1 MGGDAQG
8 FGVSS
13 MRVGSRSVSSDL
25 NPHVSAEN
33 RYSVPAVNFGSI
45 YGTVGRAAAGSQSAV
60 PPAPSL
66 SSEW

>member
-13 MRVGSRSVSSDL
+13 MRVGSRSVGSGL
-25 NPHVSAEN
+25 NSHVSAEN
-33 RYSVPAVNFGSI
+33 RSSVPAANFGSI
-45 YGTVGRAAAGSQSAV
+45 DGTVGRAAVGSQSDV

-66 SSEW
+66 SSE